1 MLPLHSAFALIFPFI
16 LPAFGQ
22 LTEVCN
28 PGTGLCF
35 NQAFDEAT
43 ESTFGFVL
51 PTEGIFTDDF
61 ITTIT
66 TPVPYGFVGFG
77 IGNAGKIP
85 VMSVA
90 GVMTAFTIPGPIG
103 TLQNAM
109 LMQQSTL
116 STNGTQLVPNSSGGL
131 VSISKLSFW
140 NATSATFIFRCQNCS
155 LAAPPAVG
163 GFHLAVFQSYE
174 PGIYPAFDALN
185 ATFKTDKAAVSG
197 FDIHNIA
204 ALRTT
209 DYDAFLVAAGF
220 V

>member
-1 MLPLHSAFALIFPFI
+1 MLSLHALALLFPFI

-43 ESTFGFVL
+43 ESIFGFVL
-51 PTEGIFTDDF
+51 PTEGTFTDDF

-77 IGNAGKIP
+77 IGNAGEI
-85 VMSVA
+85 SELNVA
-90 GVMTAFTIPGPIG
+90 GVMTLFTSPGPIG
-103 TLQNAM
+103 TFQNVM
-109 LMQQSTL
+109 FMQQSTL
-116 STNGTQLVPNSSGGL
+116 STNNTQLVPNSSGGL

-155 LAAPPAVG
+155 LTAPPAG
-163 GFHLAVFQSYE
+163 EGFHLAVFQSYE
-174 PGIYPAFDALN
+174 PAIYPAFDALN
-185 ATFKTDKAAVSG
+185 ATFKTDEATISG
-197 FDIHNIA
+197 FDIDDIA
-204 ALRTT
+204 ALRST
-209 DYDAFLVAAGF
+209 DYDSFLVAAGF

>member
-1 MLPLHSAFALIFPFI
+1 MLSLHALTLLLPLI
-16 LPAFGQ
+16 LPAFAG

-28 PGTGLCF
+28 PGNGLCF
-35 NQAFDEAT
+35 HQAFDEAT

-51 PTEGIFTDDF
+51 PTEGTFTDDF

-77 IGNAGKIP
+77 IGNAGEIP
-85 VMSVA
+85 RLSAA
-90 GVMTAFTIPGPIG
+90 GVMTAFAIPGTIG
-103 TLQNAM
+103 TFQKAM

-131 VSISKLSFW
+131 LSISNLSFW

-155 LAAPPAVG
+155 FAAPAADE
-163 GFHLAVFQSYE
+163 GFHLTVFQSYE
-174 PGIYPAFDALN
+174 LGIYPTFDALN
-185 ATFKTDKAAVSG
+185 ATFKTDEATISG
-197 FDIHNIA
+197 FDVDNIA
-204 ALRTT
+204 ALRSTH
-209 DYDAFLVAAGF
+209 YDSFLVAAGF